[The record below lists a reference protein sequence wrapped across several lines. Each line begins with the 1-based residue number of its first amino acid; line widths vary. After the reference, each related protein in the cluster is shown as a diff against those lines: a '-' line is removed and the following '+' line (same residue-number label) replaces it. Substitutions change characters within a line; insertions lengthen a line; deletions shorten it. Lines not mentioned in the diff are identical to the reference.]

1 MQRVELEVK
10 LEAVRK
16 GIPYKELAAKV
27 GVSEDR
33 LYKAFSDPTRHLS
46 TSELVRASKIL
57 GVPASELMRRAE
69 EYDTR
74 QGGDAA

>member
-1 MQRVELEVK
+1 MTVAAEIRAELGRQRIKYAELSRRLGMSRQRVWAL
-10 LEAVRK
+10 LTD
-16 GIPYKELAAKV
+16 
-27 GVSEDR
+27 DR
-33 LYKAFSDPTRHLS
+33 PLRDVEIKDIAD
-46 TSELVRASKIL
+46 VL